1 MKITSGPIIKP
12 LLMFF
17 FPILFGTFFQQLYNT
32 VDALVVGNFLGKEA
46 LAAVGGTTGTYV
58 NLYVGFIVGLASG
71 ATVLISQ
78 YFGSNDY
85 RDVSKTVHTGMALS
99 LIVGLVFSIVGI
111 ATSRM
116 ALVGLGVPEEI
127 LEMSLI
133 YTNIYF
139 IGLIPL
145 LIYNMGCSILRAVG
159 DSKHPL
165 YYLIAA
171 SIVNTVLDIVF
182 IAVFHMG
189 VAGAAVATVIAEV
202 VSAALV
208 VISLVKSQDAL
219 HLELRELKVDTHI
232 AILIFKIGLPAG
244 IQSVLYSISNL
255 VINAAINTYGV
266 DSIAAFTAFGKID
279 QLYWQTVGALGIAIT
294 TFVGQNFGAKEYGRV
309 KKGVNRWFMTSMG
322 ITVAI
327 SAIVCL
333 FAPYLIGIFNDDP
346 SVISIGSVIIFAVAP
361 FWLFYTPVE
370 ILAGAL
376 RGVGNSF
383 IPTVITAVGIVGVRV
398 LWTLFIAAGKELSA
412 LMMAYPI
419 SWCLTGVIFILYYY
433 LYYRNKLSVA

>member
-78 YFGSNDY
+78 YFGSSDY
-85 RDVSKTVHTGMALS
+85 RGVSKTVHTGMALS
-99 LIVGLVFSIVGI
+99 VIVGLIFSII
-111 ATSRM
+111 CILTSQF
-116 ALVGLGVPEEI
+116 ALVALGVPDEI
-127 LEMSLI
+127 LEMSLT

-139 IGLIPL
+139 AGLIPL

-189 VAGAAVATVIAEV
+189 VAGAAIATVIAEI
-202 VSAALV
+202 VSAALCV
-208 VISLVKSQDAL
+208 LSLIRSQDAL
-219 HLELRELKVDTHI
+219 HLELKELRVDK
-232 AILIFKIGLPAG
+232 KITLDIIRIGFPAG
-244 IQSVLYSISNL
+244 VQSVLYSISNL
-255 VINAAINTYGV
+255 VINASINGFGV
-266 DSIAAFTAFGKID
+266 DSIAAFTAYGKID

-294 TFVGQNFGAKEYGRV
+294 TFVGQNYGAKEYGRV
-309 KKGVNRWFMTSMG
+309 KSGINRWLLLSCI
-322 ITVAI
+322 ITLVI
-327 SAIVCL
+327 TAIVCL
-333 FAPYLIGIFNDDP
+333 FAPGLISIFNNDAN
-346 SVISIGSVIIFAVAP
+346 VIAIGAVIIFAIAP
-361 FWLFYTPVE
+361 FWIFYTPVE
-370 ILAGAL
+370 ILAGGL
-376 RGVGNSF
+376 RGVGNSI
-383 IPTVITAVGIVGVRV
+383 IPTIITACGVVGVRIF
-398 LWTLFIAAGKELSA
+398 WA
-412 LMMAYPI
+412 LIMSPGNDLGFLLLAYPI
-419 SWCLTGVIFILYYY
+419 SWCITGLIFLAYYY
-433 LYYRNKLSVA
+433 LYYRRKLHAA

>member
-71 ATVLISQ
+71 VTVLISQ
-78 YFGSNDY
+78 FFGSNNY

-99 LIVGLVFSIVGI
+99 LIVGLVFSIIGI
-111 ATSRM
+111 ATSRF
-116 ALVGLGVPEEI
+116 ALVGLGVPSEI
-127 LEMSLI
+127 LDMSLT

-139 IGLIPL
+139 VGLIPL

-189 VAGAAVATVIAEV
+189 VAGAAIATVIAEV
-202 VSAALV
+202 VSAALCV
-208 VISLVKSQDAL
+208 LSLMKSQDAL
-219 HLELRELKVDTHI
+219 HLNLKELKVDVKI
-232 AILIFKIGLPAG
+232 ALDIVKIGFPAG

-255 VINAAINTYGV
+255 VINSAINGYGV
-266 DSIAAFTAFGKID
+266 DSIAAFTAYGKID

-294 TFVGQNFGAKEYGRV
+294 TFVGQNYGAREYGRV
-309 KKGVNRWFMTSMG
+309 KKGINRWFLTSMI
-322 ITVAI
+322 ITIAI
-327 SAIVCL
+327 SGIVCL
-333 FAPYLIGIFNDDP
+333 FAPMLIGIFNSDP
-346 SVISIGSVIIFAVAP
+346 SVISIGAVIIFAVAP
-361 FWLFYTPVE
+361 FWMFYTPVE
-370 ILAGAL
+370 ILAGSL
-376 RGVGNSF
+376 RGLGNSF
-383 IPTVITAVGIVGVRV
+383 IPTVITACGVVGVRLFWV
-398 LWTLFIAAGKELSA
+398 LIVAKGAELGFM
-412 LMMAYPI
+412 LNAYPI
-419 SWCLTGVIFILYYY
+419 SWAITGLIFVFYYY
-433 LYYRNKLSVA
+433 LYYRRKLDVA